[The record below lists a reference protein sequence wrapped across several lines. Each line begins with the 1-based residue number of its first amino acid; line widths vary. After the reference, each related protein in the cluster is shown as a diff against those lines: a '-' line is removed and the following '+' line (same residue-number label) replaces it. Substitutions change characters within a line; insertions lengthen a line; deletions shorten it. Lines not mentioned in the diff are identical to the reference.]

1 VKAIAADARDEMVAA
16 LIEEHRR
23 LDERLRT
30 LDAQRFLTSAEQVEY
45 TRLKKQKL
53 RAKDR
58 IALLRGSRPGP
69 LRPPVAPPR
78 PSASA

>member
-1 VKAIAADARDEMVAA
+1 MKANAADARDEMVAA

-30 LDAQRFLTSAEQVEY
+30 LETQRFLTSAEQVEVAQ
-45 TRLKKQKL
+45 LKKQKL

-58 IALLRGSRPGP
+58 IALLE
-69 LRPPVAPPR
+69 VARRASAPAPR
-78 PSASA
+78 PSARA

>member
-1 VKAIAADARDEMVAA
+1 MDWPEDFVKALAADSRDEMVAA

-30 LDAQRFLTSAEQVEY
+30 LDTQRFLTSTEQVEY
-45 TRLKKQKL
+45 ARLKKQKL

-58 IALLRGSRPGP
+58 LERLRV
-69 LRPPVAPPR
+69 L
-78 PSASA
+78 ASA

>member
-1 VKAIAADARDEMVAA
+1 VKAIAADTREEMVAA

-30 LDAQRFLTSAEQVEY
+30 LETQRFLTSAEQVEY
-45 TRLKKQKL
+45 AQLKKRKL

-58 IALLRGSRPGP
+58 ITLLRVLP
-69 LRPPVAPPR
+69 A
-78 PSASA
+78 ASA

>member
-1 VKAIAADARDEMVAA
+1 VKAIAADARNEMVAA

-30 LDAQRFLTSAEQVEY
+30 LETQRFLTSAEQVEVAQ
-45 TRLKKQKL
+45 LKKQKL

-58 IALLRGSRPGP
+58 IAFLRVRP
-69 LRPPVAPPR
+69 APP
-78 PSASA
+78 PPTASA

>member
-1 VKAIAADARDEMVAA
+1 MKAIAADARNEMVAA

-30 LDAQRFLTSAEQVEY
+30 LETQRFLTSTEQLEVAQ
-45 TRLKKQKL
+45 LKKQKL

-58 IALLRGSRPGP
+58 IALLRVR
-69 LRPPVAPPR
+69 LAPP
-78 PSASA
+78 PTASA